1 MCESTSVDP
10 GFPGGF
16 SVLMAVCGKDVPK
29 LFAKAVASVF
39 DNDLQPDQMVLVV
52 DGPIQGALDQQV
64 MAAGSD
70 YALEIIRLAKH
81 EGLASALNAG
91 LAHIRTAW
99 IVRADADDYN
109 LPQRFRRLAELIRS
123 EPALDLVGSA
133 VLELERDGT
142 PVSLRE
148 MPSQH
153 DDILSLITRRNP
165 FNHMTIACRRAL
177 VEYCGGYP
185 DIYRREDYALW
196 AKMVKAGAHCANL
209 PEVLVHATAG
219 NDMYRRR
226 GGLRY
231 VLAERDIQNLM
242 VRLGLKSQL
251 RGLIDGVARSSVF
264 IAPVFVRRLIYET
277 VLRRPPIKSS

>member
-16 SVLMAVCGKDVPK
+16 SILMAVCDRDDPA

-52 DGPIQGALDQQV
+52 DGPIHSALDHQV

-70 YALEIIRLAKH
+70 YALEVIRLAKR
-81 EGLASALNAG
+81 EGLAAALNAG

-109 LPQRFRRLAELIRS
+109 LPQRFRSLAELIRS
-123 EPALDLVGSA
+123 EPALDLVGST

-148 MPSQH
+148 VPSQH
-153 DDILSLITRRNP
+153 GDILSLITRRNP

-177 VEYCGGYP
+177 VESCGRYP
-185 DIYRREDYALW
+185 DIYGREDYALW
-196 AKMVKAGAHCANL
+196 ATMVKAGAYCANL
-209 PEVLVHATAG
+209 PDVLVHATAG
-219 NDMYRRR
+219 NELYRRR

-231 VLAERDIQNLM
+231 ALAERDIQNLM
-242 VRLGLKSQL
+242 VRLGLKSPL

-264 IAPVFVRRLIYET
+264 IAPAFVRRLIYER
-277 VLRRPPIKSS
+277 VLRRPPITRS